1 MKTIKS
7 ETLIHPLPKGNYTL
21 DIENHRC
28 LVQPI
33 QTALIKPSGRKFSLK
48 SRSYVFVVFNEDDQW
63 VDIKFDY
70 NSKNT
75 TLYFSI
81 PLKFTESHKPY
92 SILIGYN
99 DGFLGGS
106 FRPGFYNN
114 KEKIQFWYCLAKL
127 DLSVPTVKYLIKGYN
142 NYVPSVIIDMSD
154 YLPPPGVVKWVYYK
168 IGDPSLKIGYPIRIG
183 EKHDITYS
191 T

>member
-7 ETLIHPLPKGNYTL
+7 ETLLHPLPSGNYVYDPNNKRYIVL
-21 DIENHRC
+21 
-28 LVQPI
+28 PI
-33 QTALIKPSGRKFSLK
+33 QTHLVKPKGRNFSLK
-48 SRSYVFVVFNEDDQW
+48 SRSYVFVVSNEDDQW
-63 VDIKFDY
+63 VDVKFDS
-70 NSKNT
+70 NQIN
-75 TLYFSI
+75 I
-81 PLKFTESHKPY
+81 PLTFTIPQRFLDAQKPY

-127 DLSVPTVKYLIKGYN
+127 DLSIPTVRYLVKG
-142 NYVPSVIIDMSD
+142 NYVPSIIIDMSD

-183 EKHDITYS
+183 EKHDS